1 MKGQRGKELFI
12 YRVGDYL
19 TALIAWVCFFSYRKS
34 IEGSPSDWVS
44 IFQDEKLWYGMFF
57 IPIFWLLFYSI
68 FDKYKDIYRFSR
80 LATFTRTFFL
90 NFMGVLTLFFSV
102 LQDDLALKLTSNYKI
117 FGALLL
123 FHFGYTVVVRMVL
136 LTIASKRLKSG
147 KVSYNT
153 IIIGGD
159 QNAVELYE
167 EITSRP
173 YSLGHKFIGFIDSNG
188 NSTNLIGKH
197 LNKLG
202 KIKDLAKVV
211 REYGIEEVIIA
222 IETSEHNRLSE
233 IIDTL
238 SDFDESVLVK
248 IIPDMYDILLGT
260 VKMNHVYGAVL
271 IEIEREL
278 MPNWQFFIKRLLDIT
293 CSLIAFIILSPLAI
307 YIAIRVKLSSDGP
320 IFFKQERIGLN
331 GKPFQIFKFRSM
343 YPGAEP
349 DGPQL
354 AQENDDR
361 QTSWGSVMRK
371 WRLDEIPQFWNILKG
386 DMSLVGPRPERKY
399 YIDLIAN
406 EAPYYRQL
414 LKVRP
419 GVTSWGQVK
428 YGYASTVEQ
437 MLQRMKFDM
446 LYLENMS
453 LALDIKILFYTILV
467 ILKGKGK

>member
-1 MKGQRGKELFI
+1 MKRQRGKELLI
-12 YRVGDYL
+12 YRTGDFI
-19 TALIAWVCFFSYRKS
+19 TALVAWICFFSYRKG
-34 IEGSPSDWVS
+34 IEGKASDWAS
-44 IFQDEKLWYGMFF
+44 IFQDEKLWYGMIF
-57 IPIFWLLFYSI
+57 IPVFWLLFYSI

-80 LATFTRTFFL
+80 LATLTRTFFL
-90 NFMGVLTLFFSV
+90 NFMGVLVLFFTV
-102 LQDDLALKLTSNYKI
+102 LQDDLALKLTSNYKV
-117 FGALLL
+117 FGTLFLLQFGFTALI
-123 FHFGYTVVVRMVL
+123 RMFL
-136 LTIASKRLKSG
+136 LTMASRRLKSG
-147 KVSYNT
+147 QVAYNT
-153 IIIGGD
+153 IVIGGD

-173 YSLGHKFIGFIDSNG
+173 YKLGHNFVGFIDSNG
-188 NSTNLIGKH
+188 NSENLIKKYVP
-197 LNKLG
+197 KLG
-202 KIKDLAKVV
+202 KIKDLSSVV
-211 REYGIEEVIIA
+211 REHNIEEVIIA

-233 IIDTL
+233 ILDIL

-278 MPNWQFFIKRLLDIT
+278 MPNWQFFIKRFIDIAA
-293 CSLIAFIILSPLAI
+293 SIFAFIILSPLAL
-307 YIAIRVKLSSDGP
+307 YIALRVKNSSEGP

-331 GKPFQIFKFRSM
+331 GVPFQIYKFRSM
-343 YPGAEP
+343 FLDSEP

-361 QTSWGSVMRK
+361 QTPWGSIMRK
-371 WRLDEIPQFWNILKG
+371 WRLDEIPQFWNILRG

-399 YIDLIAN
+399 FIDLIAK

-428 YGYASTVEQ
+428 YGYASTVDQ
-437 MLQRMKFDM
+437 MLQRMRFDM
-446 LYLENMS
+446 LYVENMS
-453 LALDIKILFYTILV
+453 IALDIKILFYTILV

>member
-1 MKGQRGKELFI
+1 MKRQRGKELLI
-12 YRVGDYL
+12 YRIGDYL
-19 TALIAWVCFFSYRKS
+19 TAMLAWICFFSFRKAV
-34 IEGSPSDWVS
+34 EGSPSDLTS
-44 IFQDEKLWYGMFF
+44 IIQDDKLWYGIIF

-90 NFMGVLTLFFSV
+90 NFMGVLALFFTV
-102 LQDDLALKLTSNYKI
+102 LQDDLALKITSNYKI
-117 FGALLL
+117 FSTL
-123 FHFGYTVVVRMVL
+123 FLFQFVFTVIVRMVL

-147 KVSYNT
+147 KVFYNT
-153 IIIGGD
+153 IIVGGD

-167 EITSRP
+167 ELKSRP
-173 YSLGHKFIGFIDSNG
+173 YSLGHHFVGFIDSNG
-188 NSTNLIGKH
+188 NSKNLLEEFLPKVGYI
-197 LNKLG
+197 N
-202 KIKDLAKVV
+202 DLATIVK
-211 REYGIEEVIIA
+211 ENNIEEVIIA
-222 IETSEHNRLSE
+222 IETSEHNKLSD

-238 SDFDESVLVK
+238 SEFDESVLVK

-278 MPNWQFFIKRLLDIT
+278 MPNWQFFIKRVMDIGI
-293 CSLIAFIILSPLAI
+293 SIIASIILLPVAI
-307 YIAIRVKLSSDGP
+307 YIAIRVRLSSSGP

-331 GKPFQIFKFRSM
+331 GKPFYIYKFRSM
-343 YPGAEP
+343 YVDAEP

-354 AQENDDR
+354 ARENDDR
-361 QTSWGSVMRK
+361 QTPWGSIMRK
-371 WRLDEIPQFWNILKG
+371 WRMDEIPQFWNILKG

-399 YIDLIAN
+399 FIDLIAKQ
-406 EAPYYRQL
+406 APYYKQL

-419 GVTSWGQVK
+419 GITSWGQVK
-428 YGYASTVEQ
+428 FGYASTVDQ

-467 ILKGKGK
+467 IIKGKGK